1 MTPRVAAL
9 AGLTAL
15 LAPACGGEKKQ
26 TPAVQQGALAPGIAA
41 RVGNDDIPLA
51 SVQRIV
57 RARGISPV
65 EARNHAIAD
74 ALFAQGARAAGPSE
88 KVSTAERGVLAR
100 ALLED
105 FRTRAQRVGAPTDA
119 EVDAVTKER
128 WIELDRPAAVRV
140 THVVVLAQKPADRE
154 AGRAVAVRVA
164 AALEGATKS
173 DDFEKRVDGLG
184 TPQTPTKVE
193 RLSPV
198 TLDGRMF
205 ELAVAGK
212 PATEM
217 GGLDEGFTR
226 AAHALKKPGDLSP
239 VVETPF
245 GFHVLFLEERFPPV
259 QPSLEERR
267 RLLTPEIQSRRA
279 ERALAETKQR
289 LKQGTAVDVARAGE
303 TLTALVPVAP

>member
-1 MTPRVAAL
+1 MTSRAAAL
-9 AGLTAL
+9 VGLTAL

-26 TPAVQQGALAPGIAA
+26 APAVQQGPLAPGVAA
-41 RVGNDDIPLA
+41 RVGNDDIPLT

-57 RARGISPV
+57 RARGLSPS
-65 EARNHAIAD
+65 EARDRAVAD
-74 ALFAQGARAAGPSE
+74 ALFAQGARATGPSE
-88 KVSTAERGVLAR
+88 RVSTAERGVLAR

-105 FRTRAQRVGAPTDA
+105 FRTRAQSGGPPTDA

-154 AGRAVAVRVA
+154 PGRAVAVRVA
-164 AALEGATKS
+164 AALQGATKS

-184 TPQTPTKVE
+184 TAATPTKVE

-198 TLDGRMF
+198 TVDGRMF

-212 PATEM
+212 PSTEM

-226 AAHALKKPGDLSP
+226 AAHALKNPGDLSP
-239 VVETPF
+239 IVETPF
-245 GFHVLFLEERFPPV
+245 GFHVIFLEERLAPR

-267 RLLTPEIQSRRA
+267 HLLTPEIQARRA
-279 ERALAETKQR
+279 ERSLAETKQR
-289 LKQGTAVDVARAGE
+289 LKQGTAVEVARDVE